1 MNTHWYRWG
10 FAGPWRRPD
19 AARHAGIRDRSHPTN
34 DAQNDSS
41 PSVRAR
47 ILIVGGFC
55 VATALISAVCVFGA
69 SRNLTA
75 TSAETASVVTVA
87 PGVVPGTAA
96 AVDGLDNPDGSG
108 IELSVD
114 VLASPAIV
122 DQGAAAVR
130 PPSSTGD
137 DFASTVTL
145 TGRQPEIDLC
155 SGLVDTTAWYGTP
168 MLVEHWGSGG
178 ELFPRWTGAQVRLA
192 GIDAG
197 VYRVTG
203 VIGTLSA
210 GTAMV
215 SDVPRGHDLVFQT
228 CLNGDSADMV
238 LIGLS
243 RIG

>member
-1 MNTHWYRWG
+1 L
-10 FAGPWRRPD
+10 AGPWRLPD
-19 AARHAGIRDRSHPTN
+19 AARHVGIPRPEYPTR
-34 DAQNDSS
+34 DAQRDSS
-41 PSVRAR
+41 QSVRAR
-47 ILIVGGFC
+47 VLIVGGFC
-55 VATALISAVCVFGA
+55 VATALIAAVCVFGA
-69 SRNLTA
+69 ARHVTA
-75 TSAETASVVTVA
+75 TSAAPVSVVSAAVEML
-87 PGVVPGTAA
+87 PGPAES
-96 AVDGLDNPDGSG
+96 VDGLDSADGSG
-108 IELSVD
+108 IEVSVD

-122 DQGAAAVR
+122 DRGAVPFQ
-130 PPSSTGD
+130 PPSTTGD
-137 DFASTVTL
+137 DFTSTVTL
-145 TGRQPEIDLC
+145 TGRQSEIDLC

-168 MLVEHWGSGG
+168 MLVEHWGCGG

-215 SDVPRGHDLVFQT
+215 SDVPHGHDLVFQT
-228 CLNGDSADMV
+228 CLNGNSADMV

>member
-1 MNTHWYRWG
+1 M
-10 FAGPWRRPD
+10 
-19 AARHAGIRDRSHPTN
+19 AA
-34 DAQNDSS
+34 
-41 PSVRAR
+41 
-47 ILIVGGFC
+47 
-55 VATALISAVCVFGA
+55 ALIAAVCVFGA
-69 SRNLTA
+69 ARHVTA
-75 TSAETASVVTVA
+75 TSGTPVSVVS
-87 PGVVPGTAA
+87 AA
-96 AVDGLDNPDGSG
+96 VETLPDPSGSVDGLGNPDESG
-108 IELSVD
+108 VELSVD

-122 DQGAAAVR
+122 DRGAVPFR

-137 DFASTVTL
+137 DFTSTVTL

-168 MLVEHWGSGG
+168 MLVEHWGCGG

-215 SDVPRGHDLVFQT
+215 SDVPHGHDLVFQT